1 MSFHFSNP
9 VDAQKIDAAALADLG
24 EGQLAYVKKMRS
36 DEVQKLYQG
45 VPDLEPGLHLFAL
58 LGADGQP
65 ILLADSR
72 EVAVASALANDLEPL
87 AVH

>member
-1 MSFHFSNP
+1 MSFHFSKP
-9 VDAQKIDAAALADLG
+9 GDAEKIDVATLAGLG
-24 EGQLAYVKKMRS
+24 EGQFAYVKKMLS
-36 DEVQKLYQG
+36 DDVSKLYPG
-45 VPDLEPGLHLFAL
+45 VPDLEPGQHLFAL
-58 LGADGQP
+58 LSADGQP